1 MSDITMCEGID
12 CPIRSKCYRYTAIP
26 NYYQYYFNKTPF
38 EYDYCD
44 KFISKQEEEDF
55 NIKKFINTKELGDNL
70 SPEREVL

>member
-44 KFISKQEEEDF
+44 KFISKKEEEDF
-55 NIKKFINTKELGDNL
+55 DIKKFVNTKEQN
-70 SPEREVL
+70 EI